1 MKIEGETAD
10 PRAVSAWKEALA
22 CAPAEQIL
30 GYVQRSPDLQA
41 GFRPG
46 KMPYS
51 VGVDRV
57 KGLLDHAG
65 EMPARL
71 RNLLSR
77 TGLDGALLTVLSEDA
92 ISAAEKQ
99 LGDYFGCG
107 ALYSAMLLSDR
118 EGVRSL
124 GTAGFA
130 QETFR
135 QPTDEEKEAARAALN
150 ALFRPFLDILGSS
163 AGSNEVAPP
172 VSASNERGRDA
183 EADKKYSQMKL
194 EIAEKSREA
203 KRLSREVDQKKTELE
218 KALGQ
223 NKAIEAN
230 LEAVRALLATEKTAH
245 QTLAQAFE
253 QAVADETQRRFDAR
267 VLPWLEPAEGL
278 ASAAAISG
286 SDNILHQAE
295 ALLSRQGQADR
306 RYGLWSQ
313 LARERDNCL
322 AMIERLGRAKQESIR
337 PLPEIGTTTDLLAA
351 RVGELEQMLGHG
363 TPTFKLQFAPKE
375 LFQLVQTAATL
386 EELAALRAD
395 MEASNRIG
403 FLREEELAE
412 AYRLIQEACWKLY
425 STQLESKAGQK
436 DGGWQNMLPLH
447 ALQRSLR
454 QGESCLLLIDG
465 HNVLFR
471 LRSILQLDFEGNAP
485 GSRARKQLIEK
496 VRALAAKFQC
506 IDIHLWYDGEDAHD
520 ISVSSN
526 LVVHYSGGLG
536 SNRADEEIVK
546 YLQSIDYMRAKEQI
560 RLKVLVS
567 ADKGLSNAA
576 RPQGAAMVLAPE
588 ELAILLSPPNR

>member
-10 PRAVSAWKEALA
+10 PRAVSAWKAVLA
-22 CAPAEQIL
+22 CASAERIQD
-30 GYVQRSPDLQA
+30 YVERSPDLQA

-46 KMPYS
+46 RTPHR
-51 VGVDRV
+51 VAVDRV

-65 EMPARL
+65 EMPAKL
-71 RNLLSR
+71 RNLLSS

-92 ISAAEKQ
+92 IGAAEKH
-99 LGDYFGCG
+99 LGDYFGCD

-130 QETFR
+130 QETFP

-150 ALFRPFLDILGSS
+150 ELFRPFLDILGCS
-163 AGSNEVAPP
+163 ADANEAGLP
-172 VSASNERGRDA
+172 VTAANERRVDV
-183 EADKKYSQMKL
+183 EADKKYSQMKS
-194 EIAEKSREA
+194 ERDKQSRESI
-203 KRLSREVDQKKTELE
+203 RLSKELDQKQARLS
-218 KALGQ
+218 KAVGQ

-230 LEAVRALLATEKTAH
+230 LEAVRALLATEKAAH

-253 QAVADETQRRFDAR
+253 QAVTDETQRRFDAR
-267 VLPWLEPAEGL
+267 VLPWLEPAEDL
-278 ASAAAISG
+278 AAAAAKIG

-295 ALLSRQGQADR
+295 ALLSRQEQADR

-313 LARERDNCL
+313 LARERDNTL
-322 AMIERLGRAKQESIR
+322 AMIERLSRAKQESIR
-337 PLPEIGTTTDLLAA
+337 PLPEIGTTTDLLVA
-351 RVGELEQMLGHG
+351 RVGELEQTLGHG
-363 TPTFKLQFAPKE
+363 TPTSKPRFAPQE
-375 LFQLVQTAATL
+375 LFLRVQEAATL
-386 EELAALRAD
+386 EELAALRVD
-395 MEASNRIG
+395 LEASNRIG
-403 FLREEELAE
+403 FLHESALAE

-425 STQLESKAGQK
+425 STQPESTEGQK

-471 LRSILQLDFEGNAP
+471 LMSILQLDFEGNSP
-485 GSRARKQLIEK
+485 GSRARKQLVDK
-496 VRALAAKFQC
+496 VSALAARFQC

-520 ISVSSN
+520 ISVSRN

-536 SNRADEEIVK
+536 RNRADAEIVN
-546 YLQSIDYMRAKEQI
+546 YLHSIDYMRAKQQS

-567 ADKGLSNAA
+567 ADKGLSDAA
-576 RPQGAAMVLAPE
+576 RLQGAAIVLAPE
-588 ELAILLSPPNR
+588 ELAILLSLPNR